1 MRRNDEKRVLCKFN
15 LIFFNEFSDY
25 GLPTYENWPLPP
37 RPTTHPNIPS
47 GRVYQF
53 GPPPILE
60 PLPPLLP
67 HRVHPQMDFGD
78 LDTSLDTPPGAAAF
92 ATVSRPGSAHSAPLL
107 DLSIDRH
114 YEFDS
119 ARTPTGT

>member
-1 MRRNDEKRVLCKFN
+1 
-15 LIFFNEFSDY
+15 
-25 GLPTYENWPLPP
+25 
-37 RPTTHPNIPS
+37 
-47 GRVYQF
+47 
-53 GPPPILE
+53 
-60 PLPPLLP
+60 
-67 HRVHPQMDFGD
+67 MDFGD

-119 ARTPTGT
+119 ARTPTGTN